1 MSVGASRETARWPR
15 TIDFSKFVVP
25 GDTIAWS
32 HAGGEPRGLVA
43 QLIRQRHDLGGRIGV
58 FLTGVSFSEALHPE
72 DADVIDFT
80 SIGGIGTHHRLA
92 RAGCLDV
99 LPCRYSDLP
108 ALIASGRVRID
119 VALFSGSP
127 PDADGKV
134 SLGPT
139 VSIGRDILAAARVAI
154 IEINPHVPYVL
165 GDTRVELSE
174 FDAVTWSEEPLV
186 VAPADRAA
194 ASPVVEQVCRN
205 VAELI
210 PDESTL
216 QLGFGSIGRELPRF
230 LADRRDLGIHSAILT
245 DELVDLIE
253 SGVATGKAKECDAGI
268 AVAGELLG
276 GERLYRF
283 ADSNPAVELR
293 RTSYLLDEELLGR
306 FGSLV
311 SVNSALEVDLTGQVN
326 AESRAGVHV
335 GAVGGQVDFVRA
347 GARSPRGASVIAL
360 ASTGSKGRSRIVPAL
375 DHGVVTTARSEV
387 EFVVTEHGVADLRG
401 RSIAERAES
410 LVRIAHP
417 DHRTE
422 LSKVTVVS

>member
-1 MSVGASRETARWPR
+1 MSVGASRDTARWPR
-15 TIDFSKFVVP
+15 TLDFGKFVSP

-43 QLIRQRHDLGGRIGV
+43 QLLKQRHDLGGRVGV
-58 FLTGVSFSEALHPE
+58 FLTGVSFSEALQPE
-72 DADVIDFT
+72 HADVIDFT

-108 ALIASGRVRID
+108 SLISSGRVRID
-119 VALFSGSP
+119 VALFSGSL
-127 PDADGKV
+127 PDADGRV

-139 VSIGRDILAAARVAI
+139 LSIGRDVLAAARVAI
-154 IEINPHVPYVL
+154 LEINPDIPYVM
-165 GDTRVELSE
+165 GDTRVDLSD
-174 FDAVTWSEEPLV
+174 FAAVTWSEEPPV
-186 VAPADRAA
+186 VAPADRAP
-194 ASPVVEQVCRN
+194 ASPIVEQVCRN
-205 VAELI
+205 VAELV
-210 PDESTL
+210 PDGCTL
-216 QLGFGSIGRELPRF
+216 QLGFGSIGRELPRH

-245 DELVDLIE
+245 DELVDLID
-253 SGVATGKAKECDAGI
+253 SGVATGKAKERDVGI

-276 GERLYRF
+276 TERLYRF
-283 ADSNPAVELR
+283 ADANPGVELR
-293 RTSYLLDEELLGR
+293 RTSYLLDEEVLGG
-306 FGSLV
+306 FDSLV

-347 GARSPRGASVIAL
+347 GARSPRGAAVIAL
-360 ASTGSKGRSRIVPAL
+360 ASTGSSGRSRIVPTL
-375 DHGVVTTARSEV
+375 DRGVVTTARSEV
-387 EFVVTEHGVADLRG
+387 EFVVTEHGIADLRG
-401 RSIAERAES
+401 RSIAERSQS

-417 DHRTE
+417 DHRAE